1 MKVKA
6 HRMIT
11 INEIICNIKMS
22 SVKGIDEIFKG
33 WATVYKIIINKDD
46 NELKIKMR
54 SWLKWIIKMN

>member
-22 SVKGIDEIFKG
+22 LVKGIDEIFKG

-54 SWLKWIIKMN
+54 S